1 MTWSFDDSAL
11 ASSKKDQ
18 VRLMIGDTDT
28 TDQLVS
34 NEAIEFYLTARGE
47 SVALASA
54 DCCDIIA
61 AKFSRE
67 V

>member
-34 NEAIEFYLTARGE
+34 NEAIEFYLTARGG
-47 SVALASA
+47 VP
-54 DCCDIIA
+54 
-61 AKFSRE
+61 
-67 V
+67 